1 MGKRTASSRNET
13 SVLREKQLS
22 ILSPVIEGE
31 RRAPSSTDVSL
42 AMTPAIKKKRKL
54 YSMTPQHSEV
64 FTPPTDEERD
74 TPGSVVKRQLWT
86 RTKEIVTDQ
95 RHSSLTG
102 QPDCI
107 VIVG

>member
-1 MGKRTASSRNET
+1 M
-13 SVLREKQLS
+13 
-22 ILSPVIEGE
+22 
-31 RRAPSSTDVSL
+31 DVSL
-42 AMTPAIKKKRKL
+42 AMTSAIKKKIKL

-64 FTPPTDEERD
+64 GIKVEVGLYNAIYLKVFTPPTDEELD

-102 QPDCI
+102 EPDCI
-107 VIVG
+107 VIVRD